1 MNTYLMLF
9 RFTHEGI
16 RDIKRSPARVE
27 AARQA
32 FRKLGAEVKGFYGLM
47 GRYDT
52 AFIVEA
58 PDDETIARAAL
69 SLGSLGNVST
79 AHVDFMFGSA
89 ELDVDGVRSDR
100 VAEPIMRGGEWAF
113 EV

>member
-9 RFTHEGI
+9 RFTQEGI

-32 FRKLGAEVKGFYGLM
+32 FRNLGAEVKGFYGLM
-47 GRYDT
+47 GRWDT
-52 AFIVEA
+52 VFIVEA

-79 AHVDFMFGSA
+79 ETLRAFTEDEFKKI
-89 ELDVDGVRSDR
+89 
-100 VAEPIMRGGEWAF
+100 VAGLP
-113 EV
+113 